1 MATPFDILVTGGT
14 GYIGRNLI
22 PALLARDHRVRVLT
36 RAHSTNRV
44 PEGAM
49 AIIGD
54 ALSESSVAASLRPN
68 DTLIHLVGTPHP
80 TPSKADQFEKV
91 DLVSIRASVNAAR
104 QVGIEHLVYVSVAHP
119 APMMQAY
126 LWVRTLGET
135 MIREAGLTATILRPW
150 YVLGPG
156 RQWPKLISPL
166 YKVAEWFPGSRAT
179 AKRLG
184 LVTIEQFIKAI
195 ISSAENP
202 PTRGQRRIVDVPAI
216 KRARL

>member
-14 GYIGRNLI
+14 GYIGRSLI
-22 PALLARDHRVRVLT
+22 PALLARGHRVRVLT
-36 RAHSTNRV
+36 REQSTKRV
-44 PEGAM
+44 LEGAT

-184 LVTIEQFIKAI
+184 LVTIEQFVNAI

>member
-1 MATPFDILVTGGT
+1 MPTPLDILVTGGT

-22 PALLARDHRVRVLT
+22 PPLISRGHRVRVLA
-36 RAHSTNRV
+36 RAESVNRM
-44 PEGAM
+44 PAGAT
-49 AIIGD
+49 AVVGD
-54 ALSESSVAASLRPN
+54 ALGDDSIAGALRPN

-104 QVGIEHLVYVSVAHP
+104 RVGIAHLVYVSVAHP
-119 APMMQAY
+119 APIMQAY

-156 RQWPKLISPL
+156 RHWPVLFKPL
-166 YKVAEWFPGSRAT
+166 YKLAEMIPFTRKT
-179 AKRLG
+179 AERLD
-184 LVTIEQFIKAI
+184 LVTIEQMVTALVR
-195 ISSAENP
+195 AVENP
-202 PTRGQRRIVDVPAI
+202 PVLGRQRIIDVPAI
-216 KRARL
+216 KNARA

>member
-22 PALLARDHRVRVLT
+22 PALLARGHRVRVLT
-36 RAHSTNRV
+36 REQSTKRV
-44 PEGAM
+44 LEGAT

-54 ALSESSVAASLRPN
+54 ALSDSSVAASLRPN

-80 TPSKADQFEKV
+80 TASKADQFEKV

-184 LVTIEQFIKAI
+184 LVTIEQFINAI